1 MKKLFI
7 ALLAPFILL
16 GCNGIGGIGSAGGG
30 GAPARDATEDAG
42 TIGSAGGEGASLG
55 MLIYEGTR
63 ISENDDEYPSYNLP
77 HCFLKNGEAHYGEAH
92 YEDQYVIK
100 VTDYTEDQLTLNGM
114 EVLQGGDSIYDTWY
128 KYYTMDG
135 MEIKLNIVLTESSFA
150 LYQDFSSNCLSDI
163 YMEQLK
169 NELDVPIRFT
179 KTDCNNFRGD
189 FQYEG
194 ETCSIEVSVNQSYS
208 SLTINSNMTRD
219 ERSCNLTNTMS
230 GVNRQNCTTKNLLS
244 GKIVDN
250 IFKNETSSAG
260 CKYF

>member
-16 GCNGIGGIGSAGGG
+16 GCNGIGG
-30 GAPARDATEDAG
+30 
-42 TIGSAGGEGASLG
+42 IGSAGGEGASLG

-63 ISENDDEYPSYNLP
+63 ISENDDEYPSYNVP
-77 HCFLKNGEAHYGEAH
+77 HCFLKNGEAHYE
-92 YEDQYVIK
+92 YQYVK
-100 VTDYTEDQLTLNGM
+100 VTDYTEDQLTFKGMEVPFNGM

-128 KYYTMDG
+128 RYDTMDG
-135 MEIKLNIVLTESSFA
+135 MEIKQNIVLTESSIA
-150 LYQDFSSNCLSDI
+150 LYLDFSSNCLSDI
-163 YMEQLK
+163 FMEQLK

-194 ETCSIEVSVNQSYS
+194 ETGSIEVSVNQSYS
-208 SLTINSNMTRD
+208 SLTINLNMTRD
-219 ERSCNLTNTMS
+219 ERSCNQTKTIS
-230 GVNRQNCTTKNLLS
+230 GVNRQNCTTKNLFS
-244 GKIVDN
+244 GKIVDK

>member
-16 GCNGIGGIGSAGGG
+16 GCNGIGGIGSAGGE

-77 HCFLKNGEAHYGEAH
+77 LCFLKNGEAHYE
-92 YEDQYVIK
+92 YQYAK
-100 VTDYTEDQLTLNGM
+100 VTDYTEDQLTFNGRM

-128 KYYTMDG
+128 RYDTTDG
-135 MEIKLNIVLTESSFA
+135 MEIKQNIVLTESSIA
-150 LYQDFSSNCLSDI
+150 LYLDFSSNCLSDI

-208 SLTINSNMTRD
+208 SLTINLNMTRD
-219 ERSCNLTNTMS
+219 ERSCNQTKTIS
-230 GVNRQNCTTKNLLS
+230 GVNRQNCTTKNLFS
-244 GKIVDN
+244 GKIVDK